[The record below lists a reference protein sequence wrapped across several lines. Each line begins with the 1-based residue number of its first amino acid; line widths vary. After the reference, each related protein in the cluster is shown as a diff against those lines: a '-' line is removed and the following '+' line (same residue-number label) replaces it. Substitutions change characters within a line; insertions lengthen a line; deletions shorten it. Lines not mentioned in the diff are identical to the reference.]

1 MSDRVVVMTRV
12 VITCEKNGSIRMAEQ
27 KVTVDLGGKELSI
40 STGKWAKLAGGSV
53 VVTLGGTVVLV
64 ASSAAKTAKPGI
76 DFVPLTCDYRERTYA
91 AGKIPG
97 GFFKREG
104 RPTEKETLSSR
115 QIDRPIRPLMSKQWP
130 FETQV
135 MATVVSSDQE
145 HDGDVLAVI
154 GGSASLVLSDIPFPE
169 AVACVRVA
177 RVDGQFVVM
186 PTFAQLEESDMDVV
200 VAGTANDIIMVEGGC
215 REIPEADMIAS
226 LEFAMTCIQ
235 KIVAAQ
241 NELHKL
247 AGGKTK
253 RPVVAK
259 ADVADIEAALRGAY
273 TERLKAALRI
283 PGKEQRQE
291 ELDIITTDAK
301 TNFAEKFPEKADKIG
316 HILHDIER
324 DELRNMVLDQ
334 GVRADGRDCDT
345 IRPISIEVGVLPR
358 THGSCLFTR
367 GETQALV
374 VTTLGTKSDEQ
385 RVEELEG
392 QSWKS
397 YMLHYNFP
405 PFSVGETR
413 PIRGPGR
420 REIGHGA
427 LAERAV
433 EPVIPAD
440 THFPYTIRIVS
451 DILESNGSSSMASVC
466 GASLALMDAGVP
478 IKAPVAGVAMG
489 LIKEGERFAVLTD
502 ILGVEDHLGDM
513 DFKVTGTR
521 DGITAFQM
529 DTKIGGISFSILR
542 DALGKAHKGRL
553 FILDKMAATLP
564 SSRTEMS
571 PFAPRITILHIN
583 PDKIREVIGPGG
595 KVIKKITEETGCQ
608 IDIED
613 SGEIRIAAVNME
625 GSKRAEEIIR
635 NITEDPEVGRT
646 YQGKVRSVVNFGAF
660 VEIVPGRDG
669 LLHVSEIDWGRT
681 EKVEDVLNVG
691 DMVMVKVIGVDKEGK
706 VKLSRRALLPEPE
719 GYVGSGVGAGGG
731 GDRPRG
737 DRPRGGDR
745 DRGPRRR

>member
-1 MSDRVVVMTRV
+1 
-12 VITCEKNGSIRMAEQ
+12 MAEH
-27 KVTVDLGGKELSI
+27 KVSVDLGGKSLTI
-40 STGKWAKLAGGSV
+40 STGKWAKLAGGSAV
-53 VVTLGGTVVLV
+53 VQLGGTVVLV
-64 ASSAAKTAKPGI
+64 ASSAAKSAKPGL

-115 QIDRPIRPLMSKQWP
+115 QIDRPIRPLMHKQWTY
-130 FETQV
+130 ETQV

-145 HDGDVLAVI
+145 HDADVLALI

-169 AVACVRVA
+169 PVAGMRVG
-177 RVDGQFVVM
+177 RVEGKFVAM
-186 PTFAQLEESDMDVV
+186 PTFAQLDESDMDIV
-200 VAGTANDIIMVEGGC
+200 VAGTANDIIMVEGGA
-215 REIPEADMIAS
+215 REVPEADMIGA
-226 LEFAMTCIQ
+226 LDFAMGHIRA
-235 KIVAAQ
+235 IVAAQ
-241 NELHKL
+241 NELVKL
-247 AGGKTK
+247 AGKPK
-253 RPVVAK
+253 RPV
-259 ADVADIEAALRGAY
+259 IEKVDTSELESELRGAY
-273 TERLKAALRI
+273 TERLKAAIRI
-283 PGKEQRQE
+283 PGKERRQE
-291 ELDIITTDAK
+291 EIDIITSEAST
-301 TNFAEKFPEKADKIG
+301 TYAEKYAEKASYIG
-316 HILHDIER
+316 KILHDVER
-324 DELRNMVLDQ
+324 DLLRAMILDE

-374 VTTLGTKSDEQ
+374 VTTLGTKADEQ
-385 RVEELEG
+385 RIEELEG

-466 GASLALMDAGVP
+466 GASMALMDAGCP

-489 LIKEGERFAVLTD
+489 LIKEGEKVAVLTD

-521 DGITAFQM
+521 EGITAFQM
-529 DTKIGGISFSILR
+529 DTKIGGISFEIMR
-542 DALGKAHKGRL
+542 NALAKAHAGRM
-553 FILDKMAATLP
+553 FILDKMQAVLGSP
-564 SSRTEMS
+564 RQEMS
-571 PFAPRITILHIN
+571 PFAPRINIITIH

-613 SGEIRIAAVNME
+613 TGEIRIASTNAE
-625 GSKRAEEIIR
+625 GGRRAEELIR
-635 NITEDPEVGRT
+635 NITEDPEVGRV

-691 DMVMVKVIGVDKEGK
+691 DLVMVKVIGVDKDGK
-706 VKLSRRALLPEPE
+706 IKLSRRALLPEPE
-719 GYVGSGVGAGGG
+719 GYVGSGVGGGG
-731 GDRPRG
+731 GGRRDR
-737 DRPRGGDR
+737 DRDR

>member
-1 MSDRVVVMTRV
+1 
-12 VITCEKNGSIRMAEQ
+12 MAEHR
-27 KVTVDLGGKELSI
+27 VSVDLGGKELTI
-40 STGKWAKLAGGSV
+40 STGKWAKLAGGSAV
-53 VVTLGGTVVLV
+53 VQLGGTIVLV
-64 ASSAAKTAKPGI
+64 ASSAAKTAKPGL

-115 QIDRPIRPLMSKQWP
+115 QIDRPIRPLMHKQWTY
-130 FETQV
+130 ETQV

-145 HDGDVLAVI
+145 HDADVLALI

-169 AVACVRVA
+169 PVAAVRVG
-177 RVDGQFVVM
+177 RVDGQWVAM
-186 PTFAQLEESDMDVV
+186 PTFAQLDESDVDIV

-215 REIPEADMIAS
+215 REVPEADMIAA
-226 LEFAMTCIQ
+226 LEFATQNIR
-235 KIVAAQ
+235 KIVAVQ
-241 NELHKL
+241 NDLVKV
-247 AGGKTK
+247 AGKPK
-253 RPVVAK
+253 RPVVDK
-259 ADVADIEAALRGAY
+259 VDVSELESELRSRY
-273 TERLKAALRI
+273 TSRLRDAIRI
-283 PGKEQRQE
+283 PGKEARQE
-291 ELDIITTDAK
+291 EIDIITKEATAAL
-301 TNFAEKFPEKADKIG
+301 TEKYGDKAVFIG
-316 HILHDIER
+316 KILHDVER
-324 DELRNMVLDQ
+324 DELREMILRE
-334 GVRADGRDCDT
+334 GVRSDGRKPDQ
-345 IRPISIEVGVLPR
+345 IRPISIEVGLLPR

-440 THFPYTIRIVS
+440 TSFPYTIRIVS

-466 GASLALMDAGVP
+466 GASMALMDAGVP
-478 IKAPVAGVAMG
+478 VKAPVAGVAMG
-489 LIKEGERFAVLTD
+489 LIKEGDRVAVLTD

-513 DFKVTGTR
+513 DFKVTGTTE
-521 DGITAFQM
+521 GVTAFQM
-529 DTKIGGISFSILR
+529 DTKIGGISFEIMKN
-542 DALGKAHKGRL
+542 ALEQARIGRL
-553 FILDKMAATLP
+553 FILGKMRDCLSAP
-564 SSRTEMS
+564 RGEMS
-571 PFAPRITILHIN
+571 PFAPRITIMHIN

-595 KVIKKITEETGCQ
+595 KIIKKITEETGCQ

-613 SGEIRIAAVNME
+613 TGEIRIAAVNME

-635 NITEDPEVGRT
+635 NITEDPEIGRT
-646 YQGKVRSVVNFGAF
+646 YQGKVRSIVNFGAF

-691 DMVMVKVIGVDKEGK
+691 DLVMVKVVDVDRDGK
-706 VKLSRRALLPEPE
+706 IRLSRRALLPQPE
-719 GYVGSGVGAGGG
+719 GYVGAGAGSGGG
-731 GDRPRG
+731 GGRDRE
-737 DRPRGGDR
+737 RGGRDRDR

>member
-1 MSDRVVVMTRV
+1 
-12 VITCEKNGSIRMAEQ
+12 MAEH
-27 KVTVDLGGKELSI
+27 KVTVDLGGKTLTI

-53 VVTLGGTVVLV
+53 VVELGGTVVLV
-64 ASSAAKTAKPGI
+64 ASSAAKTAKPGL
-76 DFVPLTCDYRERTYA
+76 DFIPLTCDYRERTYA

-115 QIDRPIRPLMSKQWP
+115 QMDRPIRPLLHKNWT
-130 FETQV
+130 FETQI

-145 HDGDVLAVI
+145 HDGDVLALI
-154 GGSASLVLSDIPFPE
+154 GASASLVLSDIPFPE
-169 AVACVRVA
+169 PVAGVRVG
-177 RVDGQFVVM
+177 RIDGKFVAM
-186 PTFAQLEESDMDVV
+186 PTFAELDESDMDIV
-200 VAGTANDIIMVEGGC
+200 VAGTANDIIMVEGGS
-215 REIPEADMIAS
+215 RELPEADMIAA
-226 LEFAMTCIQ
+226 LEFAMQQIKT
-235 KIVAAQ
+235 IVAVQ
-241 NELHKL
+241 NELQKL
-247 AGGKTK
+247 HGKAK
-253 RPVVAK
+253 RAPNEK
-259 ADVADIEAALRGAY
+259 LDVSDLDKELRGAY
-273 TERLKAALRI
+273 TNRLRDAIRI
-283 PGKEQRQE
+283 PGKDARQE
-291 ELDIITTDAK
+291 DLDIITKDAV
-301 TNFAEKFPEKADKIG
+301 TAFSEKFADKVAFIG
-316 HILHDIER
+316 KILHDIER
-324 DELRNMVLDQ
+324 DELREMVLRD
-334 GVRADGRDCDT
+334 GVRADGRKLDQ
-345 IRPISIEVGVLPR
+345 IRPITIEVGILPR

-440 THFPYTIRIVS
+440 TSFPYTIRIVS

-466 GASLALMDAGVP
+466 GASMALMDAGVP
-478 IKAPVAGVAMG
+478 VKAAVAGVAMG
-489 LIKEGERFAVLTD
+489 LIKEGDRVAVLTD

-513 DFKVTGTR
+513 DFKVTGTLA
-521 DGITAFQM
+521 GITAFQM
-529 DTKIGGISFSILR
+529 DTKIGGISFEIMKN
-542 DALGKAHKGRL
+542 ALEQARVGRL
-553 FILDKMAATLP
+553 YILDKMKACLEAP
-564 SSRTEMS
+564 RTEMS

-613 SGEIRIAAVNME
+613 TGEIRIAGVNLE

-635 NITEDPEVGRT
+635 NITEDPEIGRT

-691 DMVMVKVIGVDKEGK
+691 DLVMVKVVDVDRDGK
-706 VKLSRRALLPEPE
+706 IRLSRRALLPQPE
-719 GYVGSGVGAGGG
+719 GYVASGAGAGGG
-731 GDRPRG
+731 GG
-737 DRPRGGDR
+737 DRERRGGSGGGGGRDR

>member
-1 MSDRVVVMTRV
+1 
-12 VITCEKNGSIRMAEQ
+12 MAEH
-27 KVTVDLGGKELSI
+27 KVSVDLGGKELTI
-40 STGKWAKLAGGSV
+40 STGKWAKLAGGSAV
-53 VVTLGGTVVLV
+53 VQLGGTVVLV
-64 ASSAAKTAKPGI
+64 ASSAAKSAKPGL

-115 QIDRPIRPLMSKQWP
+115 QMDRPIRPLIDKQWF
-130 FETQV
+130 FETQI

-145 HDGDVLAVI
+145 HDADVLALI
-154 GGSASLVLSDIPFPE
+154 GASASLVLSDIPFPE
-169 AVACVRVA
+169 PIAGVRVG

-186 PTFAQLEESDMDVV
+186 PTFAQLDESDLDIV
-200 VAGTANDIIMVEGGC
+200 VAGTAKDIIMVEGGS
-215 REIPEADMIAS
+215 REVPEADMIAA
-226 LEFAMTCIQ
+226 LDFAMQHIAR
-235 KIVAAQ
+235 IVSAQ
-241 NELHKL
+241 NELVKL
-247 AGGKTK
+247 AGKPK
-253 RPVVAK
+253 RSPVEKV
-259 ADVADIEAALRGAY
+259 DVSGLESELRGAY
-273 TERLKAALRI
+273 TERLKAAIRI
-283 PGKEQRQE
+283 PGKERRQE
-291 ELDIITTDAK
+291 EIDIITSEAVGA
-301 TNFAEKFPEKADKIG
+301 FAEKYADKSAYIG
-316 HILHDIER
+316 KILHDIER
-324 DELRNMVLDQ
+324 DLLRAMILDD
-334 GVRADGRDCDT
+334 GVRADGRNPDQ

-374 VTTLGTKSDEQ
+374 VTTLGTKADEQ

-466 GASLALMDAGVP
+466 GASMSLMDAGVP
-478 IKAPVAGVAMG
+478 VKAPVAGVAMG
-489 LIKEGERFAVLTD
+489 LIKEGDKVAVLTD

-513 DFKVTGTR
+513 DFKVTGTTA
-521 DGITAFQM
+521 GITAFQM
-529 DTKIGGISFSILR
+529 DTKIGGISFEIMKN
-542 DALGKAHKGRL
+542 ALEKARVGRM
-553 FILDKMAATLP
+553 FILNKMAECLSAP
-564 SSRTEMS
+564 RAEMS
-571 PFAPRITILHIN
+571 PFAPRITILTIN

-613 SGEIRIAAVNME
+613 SGEVRIAAVNME
-625 GSKRAEEIIR
+625 GSKRAEELIR
-635 NITEDPEVGRT
+635 NITEDPEVGRV

-681 EKVEDVLNVG
+681 ERVEDVLNVG
-691 DMVMVKVIGVDKEGK
+691 DMVMVKVIGVDKDGK
-706 VKLSRRALLPEPE
+706 IRLSRRALLPEPE
-719 GYVGSGVGAGGG
+719 GYVGAGVGERG
-731 GDRPRG
+731 PR
-737 DRPRGGDR
+737 RERGDR
-745 DRGPRRR
+745 DRDRDRGRGRR

>member
-1 MSDRVVVMTRV
+1 
-12 VITCEKNGSIRMAEQ
+12 MAEH
-27 KVTVDLGGKELSI
+27 KVSVDLGGKELTI
-40 STGKWAKLAGGSV
+40 STGKWAKLAGGSAV
-53 VVTLGGTVVLV
+53 IQLGGTIVLV
-64 ASSAAKTAKPGI
+64 ASSAAKSAKPGL

-104 RPTEKETLSSR
+104 APSRKEVLSSR
-115 QIDRPIRPLMSKQWP
+115 QIDRPIRPLLPDNWY

-145 HDGDVLAVI
+145 HDADVLALI
-154 GGSASLVLSDIPFPE
+154 GGSASLVLSDVPLREPI
-169 AVACVRVA
+169 AGVRVA
-177 RVDGQFVVM
+177 RVGGEFVVM
-186 PTFAQLEESDMDVV
+186 PTFAQLDESDMDVV

-215 REIPEADMIAS
+215 LEVPEADMILA
-226 LEFAMTCIQ
+226 LEFAMTHVRA
-235 KIVAAQ
+235 IVAAQ
-241 NELHKL
+241 VELQKL
-247 AGGKTK
+247 HGKPK
-253 RPVVAK
+253 RAPIELP
-259 ADVADIEAALRGAY
+259 DVSDLDTALRSAY
-273 TERLKAALRI
+273 TDRVKAAIQI
-283 PGKEQRQE
+283 PGKDARQE
-291 ELDIITTDAK
+291 ELDIIKADAIVAF
-301 TNFAEKFPEKADKIG
+301 TEQFTEKAGKIG
-316 HILHDIER
+316 SLLHDIER
-324 DELRNMVLDQ
+324 DVLRGMIVHQ
-334 GVRADGRDCDT
+334 GIRSDGRDCDT

-385 RVEELEG
+385 RVESLEG
-392 QSWKS
+392 QSWKT

-466 GASLALMDAGVP
+466 GASMALMDAGVP
-478 IKAPVAGVAMG
+478 IKTAVAGVAMG
-489 LIKEGERFAVLTD
+489 LIKEGEKVAVLTD

-513 DFKVTGTR
+513 DFKVTGTLA
-521 DGITAFQM
+521 GITAFQM
-529 DTKIGGISFSILR
+529 DTKIGGISFEIMR
-542 DALGKAHKGRL
+542 DALAKAYTGRI
-553 FILDKMAATLP
+553 FILDKMAAVLEK
-564 SSRTEMS
+564 SRAEMS
-571 PFAPRITILHIN
+571 PFAPRITIVKIN

-608 IDIED
+608 IDIDD
-613 SGEIRIAAVNME
+613 SGEIRIAAVSME
-625 GSKRAEEIIR
+625 ASKRAEEIIR
-635 NITEDPEVGRT
+635 NITEDPEVGRV

-681 EKVEDVLNVG
+681 ERVEDVLNVG
-691 DMVMVKVIGVDKEGK
+691 DMVMVKVINVDGDGK
-706 VKLSRRALLPEPE
+706 IKLSRRALIPEPE
-719 GYVGSGVGAGGG
+719 GYVGSGVGSGG
-731 GDRPRG
+731 GDRSSRE
-737 DRPRGGDR
+737 RSGGGGGRDR
-745 DRGPRRR
+745 DRGRRR